1 MFTSGILPKEAAMA
15 QAAGLRPL
23 GQVAGTC
30 VYHSNHIHGFGQ
42 IAGHPGEIYRFHAP
56 IEAVLLSR
64 RKALRRLVNAAGAL
78 GGELVTGIRVT
89 HEERESGDEHD
100 KNGGIV
106 EATATGYAV
115 AREQKPRVKRKP
127 LPVTISADEYWK
139 LLQGGYAPAGMVM
152 TTVMT
157 GSVAA
162 RDAGWDRIG
171 AGGRANREL
180 SDVSGM
186 VRAAWQFAEKDIRR
200 QVHAAGGE
208 GVVDVSFTS
217 REWLADPARLTFKMI
232 LTVTGTS
239 IAPLARVDDRAGAT
253 GERGGLVITPV
264 RHLA

>member
-1 MFTSGILPKEAAMA
+1 MFTSGILPKEAAMTG
-15 QAAGLRPL
+15 AAGLRPL

-30 VYHSNHIHGFGQ
+30 VYHSNHIRGFGP
-42 IAGHPGEIYRFHAP
+42 ITGHPGEIYRFHAP

-64 RKALRRLVNAAGAL
+64 RKALRRLSNAAGAL
-78 GGELVTGIRVT
+78 GADLVTGIRIT
-89 HEERESGDEHD
+89 HEERESDDYPQD

-115 AREQKPRVKRKP
+115 AWEQEPRVKMKP
-127 LPVTISADEYWK
+127 VPVTISVGEYWK

-157 GSVAA
+157 GCVASGRSPA
-162 RDAGWDRIG
+162 D
-171 AGGRANREL
+171 GRANREL
-180 SDVSGM
+180 SEVSGM
-186 VRAAWQFAEKDIRR
+186 VRAAWQFAKKDIRR
-200 QVHAAGGE
+200 QVHAVGAE
-208 GVVDVSFTS
+208 GVMGVSFGS

-239 IAPLARVDDRAGAT
+239 IAPLARDDDRAMAT

-264 RHLA
+264 RHLS

>member
-1 MFTSGILPKEAAMA
+1 MFTSGIPPKEAAMTG
-15 QAAGLRPL
+15 AAGLQPL

-30 VYHSNHIHGFGQ
+30 VYHSNHIRGFGP
-42 IAGHPGEIYRFHAP
+42 ITGYPGEIYRFHAP

-64 RKALRRLVNAAGAL
+64 RKALRRLSNAAEAL
-78 GGELVTGIRVT
+78 GADLVTDIRVT
-89 HEERESGDEHD
+89 HEERESDYEQD

-106 EATATGYAV
+106 EATATGYAI

-127 LPVTISADEYWK
+127 LPVTISVGEHWK

-157 GSVAA
+157 GCVAS
-162 RDAGWDRIG
+162 
-171 AGGRANREL
+171 GRRTVGEF

-200 QVHAAGGE
+200 QVHKARAE
-208 GVVDVSFTS
+208 GVVGVSFDS
-217 REWLADPARLTFKMI
+217 RKWLADPVRLTFKMI

-239 IAPLARVDDRAGAT
+239 IAPLARDNDRARAI

>member
-1 MFTSGILPKEAAMA
+1 MFTSGILPKEAAMTR
-15 QAAGLRPL
+15 AAGLRPL

-42 IAGHPGEIYRFHAP
+42 VTGQPGEIYRFHAA

-64 RKALRRLVNAAGAL
+64 QKALRRLVKAAGAM
-78 GGELVTGIRVT
+78 GADLVTGIQVT
-89 HEERESGDEHD
+89 HQEEESGDEQD

-115 AREQKPRVKRKP
+115 GRTHKPRGKRKP
-127 LPVTISADEYWK
+127 VPVTISAAEYWK

-162 RDAGWDRIG
+162 RDTGWDQIA

-180 SDVSGM
+180 SEVSHM
-186 VRAAWQFAEKDIRR
+186 VRAAWQFAEKDIQG
-200 QVHAAGGE
+200 QVHAVGAQ
-208 GVVDVSFTS
+208 GVIGVRFSS

-239 IAPLARVDDRAGAT
+239 IAPLARNDDHARVT
-253 GERGGLVITPV
+253 GEHGGLVITPV